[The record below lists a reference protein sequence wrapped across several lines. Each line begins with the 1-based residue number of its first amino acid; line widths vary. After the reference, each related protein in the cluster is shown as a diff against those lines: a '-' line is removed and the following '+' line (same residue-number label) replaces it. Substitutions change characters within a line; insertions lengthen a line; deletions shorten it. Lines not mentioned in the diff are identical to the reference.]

1 MSGLVLE
8 ASKMLEALDESK
20 IKMVISY
27 IGTLTSSENTDV
39 SKRIGLMEGK
49 LPDITV
55 EELNWCNDEISSMF
69 NDGEI

>member
-8 ASKMLEALDESK
+8 ASKMLETLDESK

-27 IGTLTSSENTDV
+27 IGTLTSPENNDV

-49 LPDITV
+49 MPEITV
-55 EELNWCNDEISSMF
+55 EELNWCNDEIASIF
-69 NDGEI
+69 NNGEI